1 MPRHPHRQVHHL
13 AAVALLCVYTL
24 STIIAAFV
32 GGRGRMLL
40 ALDDLSALAS
50 HGPEDVDGGNEFGF
64 RPTVVVL
71 LNLAGT
77 SGEQS
82 SLW

>member
-1 MPRHPHRQVHHL
+1 
-13 AAVALLCVYTL
+13 
-24 STIIAAFV
+24 
-32 GGRGRMLL
+32 MLL

-50 HGPEDVDGGNEFGF
+50 HGPEDVDGGNEFRF